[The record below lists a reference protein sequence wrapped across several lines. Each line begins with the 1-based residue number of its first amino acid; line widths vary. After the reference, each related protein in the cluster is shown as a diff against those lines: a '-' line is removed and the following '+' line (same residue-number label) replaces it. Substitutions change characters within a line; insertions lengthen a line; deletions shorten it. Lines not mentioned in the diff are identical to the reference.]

1 MVILSYFLID
11 ILSLKL
17 RGGRKRKRLT
27 GLESLTTSLPED
39 YPAQP
44 SPTPSQSLDPIP
56 ILMIHATMAEPQPPT
71 IQEGI
76 DPEGPPPPTGTDAR
90 KAAAALSSLDARG
103 DEDETAQSSTVKNI
117 DQEALVN
124 AISRL
129 ELTSGKATPGG
140 EEQKKREAERKR
152 ERERRAKI
160 KVDGADVGLLV
171 SGAVD

>member
-1 MVILSYFLID
+1 
-11 ILSLKL
+11 
-17 RGGRKRKRLT
+17 
-27 GLESLTTSLPED
+27 
-39 YPAQP
+39 
-44 SPTPSQSLDPIP
+44 
-56 ILMIHATMAEPQPPT
+56 MAEEPQPPT

-76 DPEGPPPPTGTDAR
+76 DPEGPPPPTGADAR

-129 ELTSGKATPGG
+129 ELSSGKVTPGG
-140 EEQKKREAERKR
+140 EEQKKREAERRK

-160 KVDGADVGLLV
+160 KVDAVDVGLLV
-171 SGAVD
+171 SGVIGSFW

>member
-1 MVILSYFLID
+1 
-11 ILSLKL
+11 
-17 RGGRKRKRLT
+17 
-27 GLESLTTSLPED
+27 
-39 YPAQP
+39 
-44 SPTPSQSLDPIP
+44 
-56 ILMIHATMAEPQPPT
+56 MAEPQPPT

-76 DPEGPPPPTGTDAR
+76 DPEGPPPLTGTDAR

-129 ELTSGKATPGG
+129 ELTSGKVTPGG

-152 ERERRAKI
+152 ERERRAKV
-160 KVDGADVGLLV
+160 KVDVVDVGLLV
-171 SGAVD
+171 SRAVDRSVGEGGAIGVVANVVIECRLRNWS

>member
-1 MVILSYFLID
+1 
-11 ILSLKL
+11 
-17 RGGRKRKRLT
+17 
-27 GLESLTTSLPED
+27 
-39 YPAQP
+39 
-44 SPTPSQSLDPIP
+44 
-56 ILMIHATMAEPQPPT
+56 MAEPQPPT

-129 ELTSGKATPGG
+129 ELTSGKVTPGG
-140 EEQKKREAERKR
+140 EEQKKREAERKK
-152 ERERRAKI
+152 ERERRARV
-160 KVDGADVGLLV
+160 KVEAADVGLLV
-171 SGAVD
+171 SGVADQF